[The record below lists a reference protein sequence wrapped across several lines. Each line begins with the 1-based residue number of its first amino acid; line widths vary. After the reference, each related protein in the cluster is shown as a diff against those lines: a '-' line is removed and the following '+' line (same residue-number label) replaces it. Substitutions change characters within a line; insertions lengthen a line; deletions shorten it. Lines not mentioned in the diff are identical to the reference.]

1 MIQIANG
8 QIHDLALRLV
18 QRSMI
23 QIANGRLRA
32 LIVWWCASVAHAR
45 QVATVLETMLAPYV
59 ERQQEQQRVY
69 AAEQTSQGL
78 LRVQRQADE
87 QQMIGER
94 DSFKQLLKVCFQC
107 IVTRNTFCCATRFD
121 CA

>member
-45 QVATVLETMLAPYV
+45 QVTTVLEIMLAPYV
-59 ERQQEQQRVY
+59 ERQEEQQRMY

-78 LRVQRQADE
+78 LRLRRQADE
-87 QQMIGER
+87 QQIALE
-94 DSFKQLLKVCFQC
+94 QLQQQLAK
-107 IVTRNTFCCATRFD
+107 IATL
-121 CA
+121 